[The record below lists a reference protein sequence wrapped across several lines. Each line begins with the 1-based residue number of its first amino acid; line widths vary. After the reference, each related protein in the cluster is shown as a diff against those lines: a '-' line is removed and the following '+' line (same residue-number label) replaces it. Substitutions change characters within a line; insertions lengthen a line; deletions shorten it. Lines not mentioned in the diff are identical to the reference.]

1 MGPAVEQIRRTV
13 EDRIRELS
21 PVISELEQLQ
31 SILSLLETT
40 EQGGSAKGQPPEGSA
55 DMSALLAQVGLAAV
69 PARQATIRRSRRG
82 TKPGRDGR
90 APQGANKQ
98 RIIEAVLSDP
108 GITAT
113 EIAERTGVKRTVVSA
128 TINRLKRN
136 GELEPDGQ
144 GVRVPLAPAAR
155 APEPVAV
162 G

>member
-1 MGPAVEQIRRTV
+1 MSPAVEQIRKTV
-13 EDRIRELS
+13 EERIRELS
-21 PVISELEQLQ
+21 PLITELEQLQ
-31 SILSLLETT
+31 SILALLEARGRIDPS
-40 EQGGSAKGQPPEGSA
+40 QSLPQPNGDVA
-55 DMSALLAQVGLAAV
+55 ALLAQIGGGAGRPAV
-69 PARQATIRRSRRG
+69 TRRGRRG

-98 RIIEAVLSDP
+98 LIIESVLADP

-136 GELEPDGQ
+136 GELESVGQ
-144 GVRVPLAPAAR
+144 GVRVPLLPGISAG
-155 APEPVAV
+155 EPVAV